1 MLGVSRNLLQ
11 TQVEIEF
18 DGAALVFYLTATM

>member
-11 TQVEIEF
+11 TQVETEF
-18 DGAALVFYLTATM
+18 DGAALAFYLTATM